1 MTEKVNGIRGDAER
15 MKADLTLSDRFAI
28 LGILPAEGNFATL
41 KIVRKLREQMS
52 LTEAEIKKYG
62 VAQIYEVHANPIR
75 NAKTDAEAV
84 TIATEIYGADN
95 AQRISIGIRN
105 GTIESNQITWEKG
118 EEVMEMEF
126 GEFAENMIKE
136 QLIEMNEANKLEDRH
151 FAIYE
156 KFVEGAQ

>member
-1 MTEKVNGIRGDAER
+1 MTEKVKGMRGDAER

-52 LTEAEIKKYG
+52 LTEDEIKKYG
-62 VAQIYEVHANPIR
+62 VVQVYGVHAGVIR
-75 NAKTDAEAV
+75 GAETDAEAV
-84 TIATEIYGADN
+84 TIATKIYGANN
-95 AQRISIGIRN
+95 AERIAMGIRN

-118 EEVMEMEF
+118 EEVTEMEF

-136 QLIEMNEANKLEDRH
+136 QLKKMNETNKLEDKH
-151 FAIYE
+151 FGIYE
-156 KFVEGAQ
+156 EFVEGK